1 MRRKIATVALSTVL
15 VVSALAFLAPSA
27 AASPLTNEGFEDGNF
42 NGWSVYTYW
51 GFAYVTGYYYPY
63 SAPIGSYMAVL
74 GGGYGY
80 VDQTITQT
88 AYFNAGDTLSGK
100 VAAYLGDYLPYNDE
114 VEVTVGG
121 TTIYY
126 RNVAMGAG
134 YYSFVDVSWTAPSSG
149 WYTVRISAMNA
160 IDSAVSP
167 RIYVDFGEPK
177 PRTEIFREDFETGG
191 PGWTSYGYNNLW
203 HITQH
208 RSVSPTHSM
217 YYGRENYWDYDV
229 GWNYGIL
236 ESPPIAITGDN
247 PQVSF
252 EHWMETEGMPGWYDT
267 GFLYILVNNMWL
279 YFIDYWGDY
288 YGAWS
293 TKTYNVPASNGDTIE
308 LWFYFD
314 TGDSLFNYYEGWYL
328 DDVVVTVEGEPAF
341 AELVVTDSGF
351 MRPTIAAGGGGM
363 AYVTV
368 ENIGDGDAT
377 VSGYSWGG
385 ADIAETQTLQAGPK
399 TIKVG
404 EEATIVVAAIVTAGT
419 PEGATG
425 LDFVCEYNSETGDP
439 LEETVDINILWKETG
454 GDRSEYVHSQDGLR
468 HTRRLAY
475 NIGAG
480 NVADGGELVDAC
492 DAFLAGDYGRA
503 KNIAVKPGGPGL
515 GAWGLAPGQT
525 QGNEGNGNG
534 GLNG

>member
-1 MRRKIATVALSTVL
+1 L
-15 VVSALAFLAPSA
+15 V
-27 AASPLTNEGFEDGNF
+27 NEGFEDGNF
-42 NGWSVYTYW
+42 NGWSVYTYM
-51 GFAYVTGYYYPY
+51 GYAYVTNYYYPY
-63 SAPIGSYMAVL
+63 TAPIGNYMSVL
-74 GGGYGY
+74 IGGAGY

-114 VEVTVGG
+114 VELSVGG
-121 TTIYY
+121 TTLYY

-134 YYSFVDVSWTAPSSG
+134 YYPFVDVSWTAPSSG
-149 WYTVRISAMNA
+149 FYTVRISAMNA
-160 IDSAVSP
+160 IDSVGDP
-167 RIYVDFGEPK
+167 RIYVDFGEAA
-177 PRTEIFREDFETGG
+177 PRTEIYREDFETGG

-203 HITQH
+203 HITQR

-217 YYGRENYWDYDV
+217 YYGLESTGTYDT
-229 GWNYGIL
+229 GTWNYGIL
-236 ESPPIAITGDN
+236 QSPMISITGEN

-252 EHWMETEGMPGWYDT
+252 EKWFQGEWWYPFDT
-267 GFLYILVNNMWL
+267 GWFYVLVNNMYL
-279 YFIDYWGDY
+279 YLMDYWY
-288 YGAWS
+288 AWETSWMTEQYGLPF
-293 TKTYNVPASNGDTIE
+293 VSNGDTIQ

-314 TGDSLFNYYEGWYL
+314 TLDSLYNYYEGWYV

-341 AELVVTDSGF
+341 GELVVTDSGF

-368 ENIGDGDAT
+368 ESIGDADAT

-385 ADIAETQTLQAGPK
+385 ADIALTHDLIAGPK

-404 EEATIVVAAIVTAGT
+404 EEATIVVAAHVTAGT
-419 PEGATG
+419 PEGVTG

-439 LEETVDINILWKETG
+439 LEETIDIGVLNKETG

-475 NIGAG
+475 NIADGA
-480 NVADGGELVDAC
+480 VADGGELEDAC

-515 GAWGLAPGQT
+515 GAHGLAPGQV

-534 GLNG
+534 GMNG